1 MRLLDWGS
9 LACLL
14 EVQGGVGMMVR
25 EVWETS
31 RLRGV
36 VSKQVR
42 VPTPSLQVGEFVP
55 EQREVRWGR
64 EVRGTP

>member
-1 MRLLDWGS
+1 MLRLLDWGS

-14 EVQGGVGMMVR
+14 EVQGEVGLMVR
-25 EVWETS
+25 EVWEGS

-36 VSKQVR
+36 VRK
-42 VPTPSLQVGEFVP
+42 QVGEYVP

-64 EVRGTP
+64 EVRGRP